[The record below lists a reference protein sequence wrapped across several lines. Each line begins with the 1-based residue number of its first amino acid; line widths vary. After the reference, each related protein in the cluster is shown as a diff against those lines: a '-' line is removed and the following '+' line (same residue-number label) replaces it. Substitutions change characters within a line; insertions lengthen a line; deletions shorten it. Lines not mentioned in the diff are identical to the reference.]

1 MDREE
6 RRRVAGGEVER
17 IVRMDGCASEL
28 GMREA
33 EERRRKRRRR
43 DRNEAVLGGGNS
55 PARKKRLALEKTP
68 CGFRVGLARGSPLGR
83 KESIKRTGFDE
94 IDDEE

>member
-43 DRNEAVLGGGNS
+43 DRNEAVLGGGGGEF
-55 PARKKRLALEKTP
+55 ACEEK
-68 CGFRVGLARGSPLGR
+68 A
-83 KESIKRTGFDE
+83 TGFGEDSVRVSRGLGTGLTARQKRE
-94 IDDEE
+94 YQKDRI